1 MAANINID
9 VIMKR
14 PLEQKILILAGA
26 LVSVFLLYLWLGYLP
41 KTKDLSNVEKQ
52 LSTHEAKLNQLKAIA
67 GDLPR
72 FKEEVEKLEKR
83 LQEALVRLPNKSEIP
98 TFLLDISNQG
108 KEVGLQFNLF
118 KPKGESS
125 KGLYAEVPVEVK
137 VNGTYH
143 EIGTFFDRLSRL
155 PRIVNVRDITLGGLK
170 DIGGRWVLES
180 AFTTVTFRFIE
191 DTEQAKGVDKS
202 GIQRK

>member
-83 LQEALVRLPNKSEIP
+83 LQEALVRLLHVAGRQVVGVLRSVRA
-98 TFLLDISNQG
+98 
-108 KEVGLQFNLF
+108 EVGRNVGRCVLARERPTPQKGTLHALV
-118 KPKGESS
+118 KPFSAGQE
-125 KGLYAEVPVEVK
+125 
-137 VNGTYH
+137 
-143 EIGTFFDRLSRL
+143 L
-155 PRIVNVRDITLGGLK
+155 PE
-170 DIGGRWVLES
+170 GGRRRES
-180 AFTTVTFRFIE
+180 IAAAGDDRGE
-191 DTEQAKGVDKS
+191 AGDTGREKASPVDTHAS
-202 GIQRK
+202 RPHN